1 VRRYT
6 ACRPWIALAAL
17 VALTATSAGA
27 LLHNRLTKSAPKK
40 DEVLP
45 SAPTSIRLWF
55 SEPPEPALSAI
66 TLLGP
71 GRTRVVLSKA
81 RKTDDPL
88 SIVADI
94 KDSTPIGVYTVEWRA
109 SGKDGHVIRGNYR
122 FTIDP

>member
-1 VRRYT
+1 
-6 ACRPWIALAAL
+6 
-17 VALTATSAGA
+17 
-27 LLHNRLTKSAPKK
+27 LTKSAPTK

-45 SAPTSIRLWF
+45 AAPTAIRLWF
-55 SEPPEPALSAI
+55 SEPPEPALSGI
-66 TLLGP
+66 TLRGP
-71 GRTRVVLSKA
+71 GRTRMVLSKV

-109 SGKDGHVIRGNYR
+109 SGKDGHVIRGSYR

>member
-1 VRRYT
+1 MRSYRG
-6 ACRPWIALAAL
+6 RFWMALAGL
-17 VALTATSAGA
+17 VALTTTSAAA
-27 LLHNRLTKSAPKK
+27 LLHNRLVKSAPTK
-40 DEVLP
+40 DEVLE
-45 SAPTSIRLWF
+45 APPAAIQLWF
-55 SEPPEPALSAI
+55 SERPEPALSGI

-71 GRTRVVLSKA
+71 GRTKVPLSKV

-109 SGKDGHVIRGNYR
+109 SGKDGHVIRGSYR